1 MGISMTTWHMKTI
14 RGSGLLSGTYP
25 LAIHSVS
32 SRLVI
37 SSSKHRKLSRC
48 SHNHRHG
55 PDFNKKHIYE
65 HQHLCEPR
73 MRTKPTRRARPVDPI
88 VEDHQ
93 PLWSHTW
100 SSSLPFQ
107 KINEK
112 FSRHPSSYKDFWEM
126 EVNRTRRT
134 MDHIKQAIENDPY
147 GAIFGRRLE
156 PLKSFERFD
165 KTFTSL
171 CRALFGLGDKS
182 VDKAH
187 ADIAHETPRTMT
199 TTTRSK
205 KTPDTLKKP
214 QSTESGKPRGPV
226 AIHTKKNV
234 TRYEF
239 DPISGR
245 MIPKIAKNPD
255 VAEKGEGGRSPVFSA
270 ADTTSASETTGYM
283 SPLNRDPVESG
294 SQDASIQ
301 EKCNGDLATDVA
313 PMTVVK
319 NQSQKTP
326 SCADEE
332 TAQTESRDYLKFF
345 ESSSNSPEA
354 TSSATERAVRELA
367 QQESLSEFSDSDSV
381 KPFLRHDAHQG
392 AIQSQSLPADHI
404 PTLGMDGLVANDKPT
419 SSNFARLDE
428 VGEELARS
436 KDTSRKQEEEE
447 LDSLSASD
455 IRASYLGKE
464 PDLDARASQD
474 SNESN
479 EMLNAQ
485 TNTTGQVDA
494 SIDPGI
500 ECFQEATDQSL
511 SSTTEDL
518 AVSDKLQDVASETTI
533 ASDQLAMNEVQ
544 KAVPS
549 PNSPITVP
557 HNLSGQVNAETY
569 RVLAFDPISI
579 SITEAETSSSFH
591 PTDEISHPAEI
602 LNRLNNAAMFL
613 PYFER
618 LNNNGYEIVSGGGD
632 VLVFRKTRN
641 SFEQIEG
648 ANADPKKGT
657 TPSSATLNDQQ
668 QHELNPDI
676 VLQGSQSTTSETGGK
691 TSQGSKSAKFLRR
704 MLLGGVATAG
714 TFYALG
720 VVTEYFRTGG
730 EDGRG
735 IDAFT
740 AFESERRRQE

>member
-1 MGISMTTWHMKTI
+1 
-14 RGSGLLSGTYP
+14 
-25 LAIHSVS
+25 
-32 SRLVI
+32 
-37 SSSKHRKLSRC
+37 
-48 SHNHRHG
+48 
-55 PDFNKKHIYE
+55 
-65 HQHLCEPR
+65 
-73 MRTKPTRRARPVDPI
+73 
-88 VEDHQ
+88 
-93 PLWSHTW
+93 
-100 SSSLPFQ
+100 
-107 KINEK
+107 
-112 FSRHPSSYKDFWEM
+112 
-126 EVNRTRRT
+126 

-187 ADIAHETPRTMT
+187 ADIAHGTPRTMT
-199 TTTRSK
+199 TTARSK
-205 KTPDTLKKP
+205 KTSDTLKKP
-214 QSTESGKPRGPV
+214 QPTDSGKPRGPI

-245 MIPKIAKNPD
+245 MIPKKAKNPD
-255 VAEKGEGGRSPVFSA
+255 VAEKGEGGRSPVLSA
-270 ADTTSASETTGYM
+270 ADTTSASEITGYM

-301 EKCNGDLATDVA
+301 EKINGDLATDVA
-313 PMTVVK
+313 LMTVVK

-326 SCADEE
+326 SHDDLE
-332 TAQTESRDYLKFF
+332 TAQTESTDYLKLS
-345 ESSSNSPEA
+345 ESSSDPPEA
-354 TSSATERAVRELA
+354 TSSPTERAARELA
-367 QQESLSEFSDSDSV
+367 QQESLSEFPDSDSV

-392 AIQSQSLPADHI
+392 AIQLQSLPEDHI
-404 PTLGMDGLVANDKPT
+404 PTLEMDGPVTNDKPS
-419 SSNFARLDE
+419 SSNFAILNEIEDD
-428 VGEELARS
+428 LARS
-436 KDTSRKQEEEE
+436 QDTSRKQEEEE
-447 LDSLSASD
+447 ELESLSASD

-494 SIDPGI
+494 SIDPDI
-500 ECFQEATDQSL
+500 ECFQEATDQGL

-518 AVSDKLQDVASETTI
+518 VVWDKFQDVASETAI
-533 ASDQLAMNEVQ
+533 ASDQLALNEGQ
-544 KAVPS
+544 GAVPS

-569 RVLAFDPISI
+569 RVLAFDPIAI

-591 PTDEISHPAEI
+591 PPDEISHPAEI
-602 LNRLNNAAMFL
+602 LNRLNNPAKFL
-613 PYFER
+613 PYFEK

-657 TPSSATLNDQQ
+657 TLSSSTLNDQQ

-676 VLQGSQSTTSETGGK
+676 VLQGSQSTTSETGEK
-691 TSQGSKSAKFLRR
+691 ASQGSKSAKFLRR

-714 TFYALG
+714 TCYALG

-740 AFESERRRQE
+740 AFESERRRRE